1 MIAIGCKDKNIY
13 IYKTQTKKLIS
24 RLTGHKSSVCCMM
37 SHPDF
42 LASGGDVG
50 CNSLILWDL
59 RTCTI
64 KSRVQSHSA
73 AISGIVDLYDDQSIA
88 ISSYDK
94 KITVYNYRKNEIMF
108 NLSANRTA
116 VSCLAMDS
124 VGKKLVSSG
133 LDNHLSVWNIIRR
146 NGKVESI

>member
-1 MIAIGCKDKNIY
+1 
-13 IYKTQTKKLIS
+13 
-24 RLTGHKSSVCCMM
+24 MM